1 MSRSCTNESQGCNAK
16 SSKIARPPAP
26 GGKLPGPG
34 HRSGSPSFPGG
45 EWASY
50 CGCTFGRGR
59 MAIFAGDPMGGT
71 VTVHQLVH
79 LSHERL
85 YFVST
90 CVANTELRSEQPHFG
105 QVQNLICFN

>member
-1 MSRSCTNESQGCNAK
+1 
-16 SSKIARPPAP
+16 
-26 GGKLPGPG
+26 
-34 HRSGSPSFPGG
+34 
-45 EWASY
+45 
-50 CGCTFGRGR
+50 

-85 YFVST
+85 YFVSA
-90 CVANTELRSEQPHFG
+90 CVANTELRSAQPHFG